1 MIKKFL
7 TLKEAA
13 DYLGISEGDF
23 QDIIDKGEVSSYK
36 IGGIYTR
43 YKSDDLDSYRSKSG
57 KWTRYERIATSSDK
71 IRDFFYFND
80 FYILSCAAIVLILYL
95 IFKQ

>member
-7 TLKEAA
+7 TFKEAA
-13 DYLGISEGDF
+13 GYLGIPESDF
-23 QDIIDKGEVSSYK
+23 QNIVDKGEVSSYK

-57 KWTRYERIATSSDK
+57 RWTRYERIVTFSDK
-71 IRDFFYFND
+71 IKDFFYFND
-80 FYILSCAAIVLILYL
+80 FYIISCAAIALILYL

>member
-13 DYLGISEGDF
+13 GYLGISDSDF
-23 QDIIDKGEVSSYK
+23 QNIIDKGEISSYK

-57 KWTRYERIATSSDK
+57 RWTRYERITNLSDK
-71 IRDFFYFND
+71 IKDFFYFND
-80 FYILSCAAIVLILYL
+80 FYIISCAAIVLILYL

>member
-13 DYLGISEGDF
+13 GYLGISESDF
-23 QDIIDKGEVSSYK
+23 QNILDKNEIPSYR

-43 YKSDDLDSYRSKSG
+43 YKSDDLDSYRNRSG
-57 KWTRYERIATSSDK
+57 EWSRYQRIATFSDK
-71 IRDFFYFND
+71 IKDFFYFND
-80 FYILSCAAIVLILYL
+80 FYIVSCAAIAIILFL